1 MSHEWN
7 DAGLQQGPRSRRQR
21 DGRDVRRHGHRDRLT
36 RAPQGLGIAATTGSV
51 TLVVNR
57 IINGADIA
65 LTLVAIFGIWTGAAA
80 FAAAGIRTILR
91 LATTNAAKR
100 AAIPA
105 IVR

>member
-1 MSHEWN
+1 MN
-7 DAGLQQGPRSRRQR
+7 GT
-21 DGRDVRRHGHRDRLT
+21 T
-36 RAPQGLGIAATTGSV
+36 RAYSKALVAGGSVTVAMFAVMAIAIASPELLRGLGIAATTGSV

-57 IINGADIA
+57 IITGADIA